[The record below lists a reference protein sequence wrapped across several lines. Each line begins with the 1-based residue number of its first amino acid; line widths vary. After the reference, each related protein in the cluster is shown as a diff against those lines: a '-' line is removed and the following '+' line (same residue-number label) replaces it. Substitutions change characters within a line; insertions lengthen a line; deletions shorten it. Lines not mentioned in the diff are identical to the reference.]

1 MNRWSSGLLRV
12 VFTFVIVSVA
22 GVVGFSVRAVFP
34 RQVLIFVRILSGFA
48 SEARNAP
55 KMVNP
60 LYNAARS
67 CFREILVQAYGQE
80 VAREPMV
87 SSEFIQAASATVFN
101 PGRDAG
107 LNVNL
112 IFTKSGFSSGVLAS
126 T

>member
-12 VFTFVIVSVA
+12 VFAFAIVSVA

-34 RQVLIFVRILSGFA
+34 RQVLIFVRILSEFA

-55 KMVNP
+55 KKPNP

-67 CFREILVQAYGQE
+67 GLREILVQTHGQE

-87 SSEFIQAASATVFN
+87 SFELKQAASATAFD
-101 PGRDAG
+101 PGRGAVH
-107 LNVNL
+107 NVNL
-112 IFTKSGFSSGVLAS
+112 ILTKSGFSCGVLVS